1 MGYMTMSQTPVARPH
16 KIVFSPSFV
25 SLSSLAIAY
34 IPEDPCAETNG
45 L

>member
-16 KIVFSPSFV
+16 KIVFSPCFV
-25 SLSSLAIAY
+25 SLSSLAIAA
-34 IPEDPCAETNG
+34 EDPCAETNG